1 MNGSIRSNSSA
12 GSPTPRR
19 PPRSK
24 SGCLTC
30 RRRKVRCNE
39 HRPRCSHCE
48 RLNLECLWRPIQQS
62 SRQGTSNLRQSHG
75 ELSFTVNG
83 STAPVPTSGP
93 ASAGAMPNMNGANYG
108 ANDNSFNDIF
118 NYASF
123 MWDPSIDDN
132 MIQASGWR
140 SQGFSDLDGQ
150 SVERGSIEEP
160 SHTFS
165 ASYSS
170 TRQHLPPEW
179 SNSPTDHMPSY
190 QVPEPSMDSRAL
202 VAFNQAGEKELMEY
216 FTRTVVPPIIA
227 QVETELKW
235 SSMRQ
240 LLISMATASPMVRYA
255 ILAFSELLMGRERSV
270 VPQYQQYYQKAA
282 AEIQRYVSGMSPGNE
297 STSATTLEYVL
308 AALFFLSY
316 IDLLEGGI
324 GNAHAHLKHAYD
336 VFCKVDK
343 SQFRM
348 VGKRLVSWIR
358 LLDARAVS
366 AGGEGLFLLG
376 NNEDLID
383 QSSPA
388 TSIEVAEG
396 STDNGEA
403 DIEDVLFDALYQPGF
418 LFFQKIQSFMG
429 RISLI
434 DPWHRSR
441 GTVKDETEVMSIAA
455 KIGRD
460 LTSLWEQRPPLMDY
474 ALSGKLTSAHLSPS
488 LAFAITRTFRTYYAN
503 YHASKI
509 HLHRV
514 AYKHLP
520 LSTETEASVSHIRST
535 ARVMVEGS
543 LEEEFLPVSML
554 WPLLMWGSEENDA
567 EMQGWIH
574 GQINRMEK
582 VATNAEITGQVLRE
596 VQTRQEALKQ
606 RVDIR
611 TVMHDIFNS
620 CFAIV

>member
-1 MNGSIRSNSSA
+1 MNESVRSHSSA

-39 HRPRCSHCE
+39 HKPRCSHCE
-48 RLNLECLWRPIQQS
+48 RLNLECLWRPTQQS
-62 SRQGTSNLRQSHG
+62 SRQASSSLRCGNGGDSYTSNRSG
-75 ELSFTVNG
+75 SSAPLS
-83 STAPVPTSGP
+83 
-93 ASAGAMPNMNGANYG
+93 ASALPNMTSSGYS

-123 MWDPSIDDN
+123 MWDPTVEDN
-132 MIQASGWR
+132 LMQASGWR
-140 SQGFSDLDGQ
+140 GQGFSDLDGQ
-150 SVERGSIEEP
+150 HIERNSI
-160 SHTFS
+160 
-165 ASYSS
+165 
-170 TRQHLPPEW
+170 HLPPDW
-179 SNSPTDHMPSY
+179 STSPTDHMPSF
-190 QVPEPSMDSRAL
+190 QIPEPDLNSRPL
-202 VAFNQAGEKELMEY
+202 VAFNQSGEKELMEY

-282 AEIQRYVSGMSPGNE
+282 AEVQRYVSGMSPGSE
-297 STSATTLEYVL
+297 SISAATLEYVL
-308 AALFFLSY
+308 ATLFFLSY

-336 VFCKVDK
+336 VFCKADK

-366 AGGEGLFLLG
+366 AGGEGLFLLE
-376 NNEDLID
+376 NNDEFID

-388 TSIEVAEG
+388 TTVEVAEG

-520 LSTETEASVSHIRST
+520 LAAETEASVANIRST

-567 EMQGWIH
+567 EMQTWIH

>member
-1 MNGSIRSNSSA
+1 
-12 GSPTPRR
+12 
-19 PPRSK
+19 
-24 SGCLTC
+24 
-30 RRRKVRCNE
+30 
-39 HRPRCSHCE
+39 
-48 RLNLECLWRPIQQS
+48 
-62 SRQGTSNLRQSHG
+62 
-75 ELSFTVNG
+75 
-83 STAPVPTSGP
+83 
-93 ASAGAMPNMNGANYG
+93 
-108 ANDNSFNDIF
+108 
-118 NYASF
+118 
-123 MWDPSIDDN
+123 
-132 MIQASGWR
+132 
-140 SQGFSDLDGQ
+140 
-150 SVERGSIEEP
+150 
-160 SHTFS
+160 
-165 ASYSS
+165 
-170 TRQHLPPEW
+170 
-179 SNSPTDHMPSY
+179 
-190 QVPEPSMDSRAL
+190 
-202 VAFNQAGEKELMEY
+202 
-216 FTRTVVPPIIA
+216 
-227 QVETELKW
+227 
-235 SSMRQ
+235 
-240 LLISMATASPMVRYA
+240 
-255 ILAFSELLMGRERSV
+255 
-270 VPQYQQYYQKAA
+270 
-282 AEIQRYVSGMSPGNE
+282 
-297 STSATTLEYVL
+297 
-308 AALFFLSY
+308 
-316 IDLLEGGI
+316 
-324 GNAHAHLKHAYD
+324 
-336 VFCKVDK
+336 
-343 SQFRM
+343 
-348 VGKRLVSWIR
+348 
-358 LLDARAVS
+358 
-366 AGGEGLFLLG
+366 
-376 NNEDLID
+376 
-383 QSSPA
+383 
-388 TSIEVAEG
+388 
-396 STDNGEA
+396 
-403 DIEDVLFDALYQPGF
+403 
-418 LFFQKIQSFMG
+418 MG

-460 LTSLWEQRPPLMDY
+460 LTSLWERRPPLMDY

>member
-1 MNGSIRSNSSA
+1 MTSS
-12 GSPTPRR
+12 GYS
-19 PPRSK
+19 
-24 SGCLTC
+24 
-30 RRRKVRCNE
+30 
-39 HRPRCSHCE
+39 
-48 RLNLECLWRPIQQS
+48 
-62 SRQGTSNLRQSHG
+62 
-75 ELSFTVNG
+75 
-83 STAPVPTSGP
+83 
-93 ASAGAMPNMNGANYG
+93 

-123 MWDPSIDDN
+123 MWDPTVEDN
-132 MIQASGWR
+132 LMQASGWR
-140 SQGFSDLDGQ
+140 GQGFSDLDGQ
-150 SVERGSIEEP
+150 HIERNSIDQSNNAFSV
-160 SHTFS
+160 
-165 ASYSS
+165 SYSS
-170 TRQHLPPEW
+170 NRQHLPPDW
-179 SNSPTDHMPSY
+179 STSPTDHMPSF
-190 QVPEPSMDSRAL
+190 QIPEPDLNSRPL
-202 VAFNQAGEKELMEY
+202 VAFNQSGEKELMEY

-282 AEIQRYVSGMSPGNE
+282 AEVQRYVSGMSPGSE
-297 STSATTLEYVL
+297 SISAATLEYVL
-308 AALFFLSY
+308 ATLFFLSY

-324 GNAHAHLKHAYD
+324 GNAHAHLKHAYN
-336 VFCKVDK
+336 VFCKADK

-366 AGGEGLFLLG
+366 AGGEGLFLLE
-376 NNEDLID
+376 NNDEFID

-388 TSIEVAEG
+388 TTVEVAEG

-520 LSTETEASVSHIRST
+520 LAAETEASVANIRST

-567 EMQGWIH
+567 EMQTWIH

>member
-1 MNGSIRSNSSA
+1 MNESVRSNSSA

-48 RLNLECLWRPIQQS
+48 RLNLECLWRPIQQT
-62 SRQGTSNLRQSHG
+62 SRQATSNLRQGHG
-75 ELSFTVNG
+75 ELSFMSNG
-83 STAPVPTSGP
+83 SAAPLPTSES
-93 ASAGAMPNMNGANYG
+93 ASAAALPNMSGASYG

-123 MWDPSIDDN
+123 MWDPSIEDN
-132 MIQASGWR
+132 MMQASG
-140 SQGFSDLDGQ
+140 
-150 SVERGSIEEP
+150 
-160 SHTFS
+160 
-165 ASYSS
+165 
-170 TRQHLPPEW
+170 
-179 SNSPTDHMPSY
+179 NSPTGHMPPF
-190 QVPEPSMDSRAL
+190 QVPEPNMDSRAL

-255 ILAFSELLMGRERSV
+255 ILAFSELLMGREHSV

-282 AEIQRYVSGMSPGNE
+282 AEAQRYVSGMSPGNE
-297 STSATTLEYVL
+297 STSAATLEYVL
-308 AALFFLSY
+308 ATLFFLSY

-376 NNEDLID
+376 SNEDLID

-474 ALSGKLTSAHLSPS
+474 ALSGRLTSAHLSPS

-520 LSTETEASVSHIRST
+520 LSAETEASVSNIRST

-567 EMQGWIH
+567 KMQGWIH

>member
-1 MNGSIRSNSSA
+1 MLASTFSSTPQDLLTDWNSTSEDHVSSFH
-12 GSPTPRR
+12 SPDAETD
-19 PPRSK
+19 
-24 SGCLTC
+24 
-30 RRRKVRCNE
+30 
-39 HRPRCSHCE
+39 
-48 RLNLECLWRPIQQS
+48 
-62 SRQGTSNLRQSHG
+62 
-75 ELSFTVNG
+75 
-83 STAPVPTSGP
+83 STAALISLHN
-93 ASAGAMPNMNGANYG
+93 PN
-108 ANDNSFNDIF
+108 
-118 NYASF
+118 
-123 MWDPSIDDN
+123 
-132 MIQASGWR
+132 
-140 SQGFSDLDGQ
+140 
-150 SVERGSIEEP
+150 
-160 SHTFS
+160 
-165 ASYSS
+165 
-170 TRQHLPPEW
+170 
-179 SNSPTDHMPSY
+179 
-190 QVPEPSMDSRAL
+190 
-202 VAFNQAGEKELMEY
+202 EKELMEY
-216 FTRTVVPPIIA
+216 FIRTVVPPIIA
-227 QVETELKW
+227 QVETQLKW

-240 LLISMATASPMVRYA
+240 LLISMSNTSPMVRYA
-255 ILAFSELLMGRERSV
+255 ILAFSELLMSRERDL
-270 VPQYQQYYQKAA
+270 VPQYQQYYEKAKV
-282 AEIQRYVSGMSPGNE
+282 EIQRYMTGQPPGNDKI
-297 STSATTLEYVL
+297 SAATLEYVL

-324 GNAHAHLKHAYD
+324 ETAHAHLKEAHD
-336 VFCKVDK
+336 VFRKADK

-366 AGGEGLFLLG
+366 AGGDGLFLLG
-376 NNEDLID
+376 NDDDFMD
-383 QSSPA
+383 QSSPT
-388 TSIEVAEG
+388 TSIELADGG

-418 LFFQKIQSFMG
+418 LFFQKVQSFMG

-441 GTVKDETEVMSIAA
+441 GTVTDETEVMGIAA

-503 YHASKI
+503 YHASRI

-520 LSTETEASVSHIRST
+520 LSAETEASVENIRNT

-543 LEEEFLPVSML
+543 LEQEFLPVSML
-554 WPLLMWGSEENDA
+554 WPLLMWGSEENDLA
-567 EMQGWIH
+567 IQGWIH
-574 GQINRMEK
+574 VQINRMEK

-596 VQTRQEALKQ
+596 VQARQAKLKQ